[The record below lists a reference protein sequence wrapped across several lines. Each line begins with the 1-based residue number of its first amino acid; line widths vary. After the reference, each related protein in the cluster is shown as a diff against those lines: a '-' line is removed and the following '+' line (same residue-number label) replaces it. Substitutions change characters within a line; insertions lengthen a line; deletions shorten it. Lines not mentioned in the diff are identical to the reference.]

1 MNFGYTPQSFG
12 FLILFGFGAAF
23 ALVILYQLARLIAR
37 LCGAKSDSLA
47 LGLFAGMMALLFFGS
62 SLALDTMGERVSGRV
77 MSRREAVWV
86 SSRGGWR
93 HQYQLDLSFS
103 AKGVTPPAVKLND
116 AGVIEAFLK
125 DKGAQHST
133 FDPDAATYD
142 RMQVN
147 DPIELRAIRVGG
159 LSLVRDASRNT
170 FTMLPW
176 FWIVF
181 GLVALALLILAWR
194 RIGSLVIIAVVP
206 LLVIA
211 PLVNAWRDQRAADD
225 FSAMTARATATV
237 REVTRLKEWN
247 FAYMR
252 SRARDMNEFAL
263 RQHYDVVN
271 LEFTPTGYRGPVIG
285 VDAIDAPNDSA
296 PAFAKG
302 TTVEIR
308 YDPNNPREARLD
320 GRSRTWHWRDML
332 GVYADLTIV
341 YVAIFILLLLYGWF
355 TTRAK
360 RMIARRV
367 QESLKSKSFRQ

>member
-1 MNFGYTPQSFG
+1 MNFGYTPESFG
-12 FLILFGFGAAF
+12 LLILLGFGALIAV
-23 ALVILYQLARLIAR
+23 VILFQLARLIAR
-37 LCGAKSDSLA
+37 LFGAKSDSLA
-47 LGLFAGMMALLFFGS
+47 LGLFAGMVALFFFGA

-77 MSRREAVWV
+77 MSRRETVWV

-93 HQYQLDLSFS
+93 HRYQLDLSFS
-103 AKGVTPPAVKLND
+103 AKGVTLPAVKLND
-116 AGVIEAFLK
+116 AGVIEGFLK

-147 DPIELRAIRVGG
+147 DPIDLRVLRLGG

-181 GLVALALLILAWR
+181 GLLALGLLILAWR
-194 RIGSLVIIAVVP
+194 LVGPLVIIGVAPLVVI
-206 LLVIA
+206 V

-237 REVTRLKEWN
+237 REVTRVKVWD
-247 FAYMR
+247 FAGMR
-252 SRARDMNEFAL
+252 SRYRDIDRFEL

-271 LEFTPTGYRGPVIG
+271 LEFTPAGYRGPVIG

-296 PAFAKG
+296 PTFVKG
-302 TTVEIR
+302 AAVEIR
-308 YDPNNPREARLD
+308 YDPDNPREARME

-332 GVYADLTIV
+332 GVYIDLSLV
-341 YVAIFILLLLYGWF
+341 FVAILTLLLLYGWF

-360 RMIARRV
+360 RMARRV
-367 QESLKSKSFRQ
+367 QDQLQSKSFRQ

>member
-1 MNFGYTPQSFG
+1 MNFGYTPESFG
-12 FLILFGFGAAF
+12 LLILLGFGALIV
-23 ALVILYQLARLIAR
+23 LVILFQLARLIAR
-37 LCGAKSDSLA
+37 LFGAKSDSLA
-47 LGLFAGMMALLFFGS
+47 LGLFAGMVALFFFGA

-77 MSRREAVWV
+77 MSRRETVWV

-103 AKGVTPPAVKLND
+103 AKGVTLPAVKLND
-116 AGVIEAFLK
+116 AGVIEGFLK

-147 DPIELRAIRVGG
+147 DPIDLRVLRLGG
-159 LSLVRDASRNT
+159 LSLVRDANRNT

-181 GLVALALLILAWR
+181 GLLALALLILAWR
-194 RIGSLVIIAVVP
+194 LVGSLVIIGVAPLVVI
-206 LLVIA
+206 L

-225 FSAMTARATATV
+225 FSPMTARATATV
-237 REVTRLKEWN
+237 REVTRVKVWD

-252 SRARDMNEFAL
+252 SRARDITEFAL
-263 RQHYDVVN
+263 RQHYDVVD
-271 LEFTPTGYRGPVIG
+271 LEFTPSGYRGPVIG

-296 PAFAKG
+296 PTLVTGAA
-302 TTVEIR
+302 VEIR
-308 YDPNNPREARLD
+308 YDPDNPREARLE

-332 GVYADLTIV
+332 GVYIDLSLV
-341 YVAIFILLLLYGWF
+341 FVAILILLLLYGWF

-360 RMIARRV
+360 RMARRV
-367 QESLKSKSFRQ
+367 QDQLQSKSFRQ

>member
-1 MNFGYTPQSFG
+1 MNFGYTPESFG
-12 FLILFGFGAAF
+12 LLILLGFGALIV
-23 ALVILYQLARLIAR
+23 LVILFQLARLIAR
-37 LCGAKSDSLA
+37 LFDAKSDSLA
-47 LGLFAGMMALLFFGS
+47 LGLFAGMVALFFFGA
-62 SLALDTMGERVSGRV
+62 SLALDTMGEHVSGRV
-77 MSRREAVWV
+77 MSRRETVWV

-103 AKGVTPPAVKLND
+103 AKDVTLPAVKLYD
-116 AGVIEAFLK
+116 AGVIEGFLK

-147 DPIELRAIRVGG
+147 DPIDLRVLRLGG
-159 LSLVRDASRNT
+159 LSLVRDANRNT
-170 FTMLPW
+170 FTILPW

-181 GLVALALLILAWR
+181 GLLALVLLILAWR
-194 RIGSLVIIAVVP
+194 LVGSLVIIGVAPLVVI
-206 LLVIA
+206 L

-225 FSAMTARATATV
+225 FSPMTARATATV
-237 REVTRLKEWN
+237 REVTRVKVWD

-252 SRARDMNEFAL
+252 SRARDINRFEL

-271 LEFTPTGYRGPVIG
+271 LEFTPAGYRGPVIG

-296 PAFAKG
+296 PTFVKG
-302 TTVEIR
+302 AAVEIQ
-308 YDPNNPREARLD
+308 YDPDNPREARLE

-332 GVYADLTIV
+332 GVYIDLSLV
-341 YVAIFILLLLYGWF
+341 FVAILILLLLYGWF

-360 RMIARRV
+360 RMARRV
-367 QESLKSKSFRQ
+367 QDQLQSKSFRQ